1 MEEPV
6 FSVRDL
12 AINGNDLMKIGI
24 YGKDIGVALN
34 QILDKVISGDID
46 NNYDSISKYL
56 SNFIVLRN
64 IASPFSNIQ
73 NGIAIIIDLISAIDN
88 SSNAVNVNEDIDNAV
103 A

>member
-1 MEEPV
+1 MLVMEEPV

-56 SNFIVLRN
+56 SNFIN
-64 IASPFSNIQ
+64 IGNKK
-73 NGIAIIIDLISAIDN
+73 LK
-88 SSNAVNVNEDIDNAV
+88 
-103 A
+103 